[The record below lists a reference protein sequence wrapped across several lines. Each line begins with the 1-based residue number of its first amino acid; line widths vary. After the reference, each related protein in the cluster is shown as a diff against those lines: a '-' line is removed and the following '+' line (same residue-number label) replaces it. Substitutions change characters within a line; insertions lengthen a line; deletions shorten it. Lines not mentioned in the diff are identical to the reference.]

1 MMTECPSPKGK
12 CRIKW
17 VSTEWLQDHLDDK
30 KMMIVDVQPNIHDY
44 IQEHIPGSVYMEEGC
59 LRTFFKRRAGVWAAP
74 EQIESAF
81 GRLGI
86 KPELPVVVYT
96 GEGQYKHWGDG
107 LEQTMAAYSLVRYGH
122 DNVMILD
129 GGIDKWRNE
138 KREVTKVQPERNESD
153 FLAEVR
159 DEYFMQYQE
168 LLDVKDND
176 DVVLLDARPPA
187 TYEGWGPWIKPGHI
201 PGAIGFPW
209 RKLMADD
216 NPRQLKPDNVLMDM
230 IENAGITKDK
240 LVICSCGTGREATN
254 EFNLFKFYL
263 QYPRV
268 KLHEGG
274 FLEWTSYPEN
284 ETVTGKNPR

>member
-1 MMTECPSPKGK
+1 
-12 CRIKW
+12 
-17 VSTEWLQDHLDDK
+17 
-30 KMMIVDVQPNIHDY
+30 
-44 IQEHIPGSVYMEEGC
+44 
-59 LRTFFKRRAGVWAAP
+59 
-74 EQIESAF
+74 
-81 GRLGI
+81 
-86 KPELPVVVYT
+86 
-96 GEGQYKHWGDG
+96 
-107 LEQTMAAYSLVRYGH
+107 
-122 DNVMILD
+122 MILD

-138 KREVTKVQPERNESD
+138 KREVTKVQPERDESD

-176 DVVLLDARPPA
+176 DVVLLDARPPS

-216 NPRQLKPDNVLMDM
+216 NPRQLKADNVLMDM
-230 IENAGITKDK
+230 IEKAGITKDK

-274 FLEWTSYPEN
+274 FLEWASYPEN